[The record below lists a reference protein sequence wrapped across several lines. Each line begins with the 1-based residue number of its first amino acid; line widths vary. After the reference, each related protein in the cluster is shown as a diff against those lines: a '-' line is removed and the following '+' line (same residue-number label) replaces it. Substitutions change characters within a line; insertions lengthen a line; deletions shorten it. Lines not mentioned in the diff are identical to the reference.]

1 MYNDFYINQIRQEG
15 DLMDNKGGKSLRTQL
30 LIITL
35 INVVVI
41 AIIIGGIAS
50 YSSNKLV
57 REKSEQS
64 LKNKTIQTA
73 DDLNAEMSRIE
84 TSVSIL
90 AEAVMDNLDWDSFTA
105 SDAGVDALT
114 EAVRQTAIDC
124 AKNTEGAITYYIR
137 YNPDY
142 AYPTSGIFAQLNDS
156 GNYDQLTP
164 TDFTEFAKNDTAVSW
179 YYGPVNYGAPIW
191 MSPYYNS
198 NIDVYMIS
206 YVIPLFYNGQS
217 VGIVG
222 MDISLENMNAIVGQ
236 LNSGNE
242 KGFFLTAENTTLAHP
257 SIADGT
263 EFTTALAGDSGFIT
277 AGNDVYSYNTIRN
290 GFKVVL
296 LTDVKSVNKE
306 STDLRLK
313 LLIGSL
319 IGILFGAVFGYISIT
334 RLIGPLKSVTD
345 IVDQMGNLDLTVDE
359 EEAARLCKNSNEIGQ
374 IARAVSNLKE
384 RLTEVVTSLTDS
396 AYTLESTVTE
406 LTSNTTKTMEIM
418 DNIDNACRGI
428 AQGAMNQAESTT
440 EASESVKE
448 MSELITASKTRLD
461 GIRGVS
467 GNVKDSAYSASD
479 GLKKLQE
486 SNLEVT
492 KVTDEIAEAISGTSE
507 SADKIKEAA
516 NLITSIA
523 GQTNLLSLNASIEAA
538 RAGEAGRGFA
548 VVATEISDL
557 SEKSNTAA
565 SEIQTIIEEL
575 VTNSERSVS
584 KIRTAKEIT
593 QQQTEL
599 LNSAIA
605 EFATARGG
613 LDESIQGISDV
624 GEATDRIDSSKQT
637 VYEAVYGLAEIAE
650 ANAAS
655 TEETSASIS
664 LAKEC
669 AADVDSKAR
678 ELSATA
684 SKLSDEAAKWKI

>member
-1 MYNDFYINQIRQEG
+1 M
-15 DLMDNKGGKSLRTQL
+15 NKKGEKSLRTQL
-30 LIITL
+30 LVITL

-73 DDLNAEMSRIE
+73 DDLNGEMSRIE

-105 SDAGVDALT
+105 DDAGVDALT

-124 AKNTEGAITYYIR
+124 AKNTEGALTYYIR
-137 YNPDY
+137 YNPDF

-156 GNYDQLTP
+156 GEYDQLTP
-164 TDFTEFAKNDTAVSW
+164 TDFTEFDKNDTAVSW

-222 MDISLENMNAIVGQ
+222 MDISLENMNGIVGQ
-236 LNSGNE
+236 LNEGNE

-257 SIADGT
+257 TLPDGSD
-263 EFTTALAGDSGFIT
+263 FTTTFEGDNGFVT
-277 AGNDVYSYNTIRN
+277 DGNDVYSYNTVRN

-296 LTDVKSVNKE
+296 LTDVKSVNRE

-319 IGILFGAVFGYISIT
+319 IGILFGIVFGYISIT
-334 RLIGPLKSVTD
+334 KLIGPLKSVTG
-345 IVDQMGNLDLTVDE
+345 IVDQMGQLNLKVDE
-359 EEAARLCKNSNEIGQ
+359 KETARLCKNNNEIGQ

-418 DNIDNACRGI
+418 DTIDNACRGI

-448 MSELITASKTRLD
+448 MSELITASKTKLD

-486 SNLEVT
+486 SNIEVT

-575 VTNSERSVS
+575 VANSERSVS

-599 LNSAIA
+599 LNSAIE

-669 AADVDSKAR
+669 ASDVDSKAR
-678 ELSATA
+678 ELSTTA
-684 SKLSDEAAKWKI
+684 SKLSEEAAKWTI